1 LKEDEQEEEEEEE
14 EQEVNEAVALL
25 RRRTMVMYASGKMT
39 RPSQG
44 ARGTANARA
53 GALSPCE

>member
-1 LKEDEQEEEEEEE
+1 LKEDEQEEEEEE
-14 EQEVNEAVALL
+14 EQEVNEAVALF